1 MHSQDGDV
9 NRRAAWP
16 PPDHSE
22 TPSMTKSNDWTSQ
35 YLLTN
40 SCDNPFHSV
49 ETRFEAI
56 ETNQEH

>member
-1 MHSQDGDV
+1 
-9 NRRAAWP
+9 
-16 PPDHSE
+16 
-22 TPSMTKSNDWTSQ
+22 MTKSNDWTSQ